1 MDMGQLTKQIRDL
14 DNNPLGTDNDNPI
27 IDTCQYIVEFSNG
40 DEAELAANVIASNM
54 YAKFDTDGDQY
65 VLLDSIIDFSYQQL
79 LFDMQTRIGHK
90 RGEHII
96 NVQPPVGNF
105 SDSGKTDHHP
115 GLSFRIS
122 KISILLRLL
131 SILSLRGL
139 MVILPLTGGCH
150 T

>member
-1 MDMGQLTKQIRDL
+1 MG
-14 DNNPLGTDNDNPI
+14 NANDNPI
-27 IDTCQYIVEFSNG
+27 IDTCQYIVEVADG
-40 DEAELAANVIASNM
+40 DEAKLASNVIASNM

-105 SDSGKTDHHP
+105 SDSGKMD
-115 GLSFRIS
+115 
-122 KISILLRLL
+122 
-131 SILSLRGL
+131 
-139 MVILPLTGGCH
+139 
-150 T
+150 